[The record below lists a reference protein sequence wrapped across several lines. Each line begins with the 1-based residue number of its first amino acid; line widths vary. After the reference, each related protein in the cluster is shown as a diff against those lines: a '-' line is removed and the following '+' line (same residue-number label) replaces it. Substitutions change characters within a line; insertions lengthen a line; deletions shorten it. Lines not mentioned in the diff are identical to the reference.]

1 MESTPIY
8 SELRKNLIDPE
19 DTNWGTSSPPEFAA
33 ALTERAE
40 QGTKAEQ
47 NTKAEQSGKAEPKKS
62 GRAAARSRR
71 HRAAD

>member
-19 DTNWGTSSPPEFAA
+19 DNNWGTSSPPEFAA

-40 QGTKAEQ
+40 QST
-47 NTKAEQSGKAEPKKS
+47 KAEPKKS
-62 GRAAARSRR
+62 GRAGARSRR

>member
-1 MESTPIY
+1 MDSTPIY

-40 QGTKAEQ
+40 QSA
-47 NTKAEQSGKAEPKKS
+47 KAEPATKAAPKKG

-71 HRAAD
+71 HRAAE

>member
-1 MESTPIY
+1 MDSTPIY

-40 QGTKAEQ
+40 QSTKTKADSK
-47 NTKAEQSGKAEPKKS
+47 TKKG
-62 GRAAARSRR
+62 GRTAGRSRR
-71 HRAAD
+71 HRAED

>member
-1 MESTPIY
+1 MDSTPIY

-40 QGTKAEQ
+40 QSTKAEP
-47 NTKAEQSGKAEPKKS
+47 AAKAEPKKG